1 MEIKSEFQDIEDIIM
16 GLSQRGMPILR
27 EHLPS
32 KYCKEAAEYI
42 LS

>member
-27 EHLPS
+27 EHHMRFVYRLGQQ
-32 KYCKEAAEYI
+32 
-42 LS
+42 